1 MLPIFL
7 FKQYLGWHFRSSETC
22 FRSRRSAA
30 VAPAA
35 QRPAPCLDLL
45 KLTFL
50 KPVQNLD
57 MHRNPKANAVAIIS
71 IARRP
76 YDDPSQPS

>member
-1 MLPIFL
+1 M
-7 FKQYLGWHFRSSETC
+7 
-22 FRSRRSAA
+22 
-30 VAPAA
+30 
-35 QRPAPCLDLL
+35 

-50 KPVQNLD
+50 KPVHNLD

-71 IARRP
+71 IARRL